1 MITRYRQGNNATI
14 MMLFKGIKVTLKS
27 SVLVLKCTLLAALLS
42 GTANANGLTADLSNY
57 PGAHPQMHQGLGAQ
71 VRLSAPIGR
80 TKTKSNID
88 QLRLNVEAGPQLLL
102 SRRDATTR
110 RSLAPMI
117 QFSYLIGRSEQLSV
131 AGIKLYDAQFVP
143 MSYSDREAMKQ
154 VKAKA
159 GISTAGWVGIGV
171 GAAAALGFYLIA
183 TGELSGPTD

>member
-1 MITRYRQGNNATI
+1 MITRYRQSNNI
-14 MMLFKGIKVTLKS
+14 MTPLKGTKVILKS
-27 SVLVLKCTLLAALLS
+27 SAIVLKCALLASFMS
-42 GTANANGLTADLSNY
+42 GTANASGLTADLSKY

-71 VRLSAPIGR
+71 VRLSAPVGG
-80 TKTKSNID
+80 TKTKSKTD

-102 SRRDATTR
+102 SRRDATTL

-143 MSYSDREAMKQ
+143 MSYSDREALKQ

-171 GAAAALGFYLIA
+171 GAAAALGFYLMA